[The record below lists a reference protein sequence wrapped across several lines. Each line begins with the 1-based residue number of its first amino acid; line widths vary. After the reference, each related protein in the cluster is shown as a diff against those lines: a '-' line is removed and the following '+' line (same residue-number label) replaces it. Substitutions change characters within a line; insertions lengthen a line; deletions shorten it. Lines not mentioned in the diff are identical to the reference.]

1 MYIEWGERMNR
12 QNNRQKGVMLVF
24 TAIMLP
30 IIFILCGLVYD
41 LGYMYVQKSK
51 LQHAA
56 DAAVLAGGYTYV
68 ADWDDPD
75 KRTQVLNSMKK
86 YLNSDIDNGQIEKSS
101 IPL

>member
-1 MYIEWGERMNR
+1 MNR
-12 QNNRQKGVMLVF
+12 QDNRQKGVMLVF

-56 DAAVLAGGYTYV
+56 DAAVLAGGYT
-68 ADWDDPD
+68 
-75 KRTQVLNSMKK
+75 M
-86 YLNSDIDNGQIEKSS
+86 
-101 IPL
+101 

>member
-41 LGYMYVQKSK
+41 LGLCTYRSLSCSMQPMRLYWP
-51 LQHAA
+51 AA
-56 DAAVLAGGYTYV
+56 
-68 ADWDDPD
+68 
-75 KRTQVLNSMKK
+75 
-86 YLNSDIDNGQIEKSS
+86 
-101 IPL
+101 IPT